1 VRGIAA
7 NIAKLPHIGE
17 PCLILQR
24 RGRVVGPVLFIEV
37 LSDLYFVL
45 PLMAASSLRGS
56 HEKGY
61 CPIDSSPI
69 DSAGMLG
76 RYG

>member
-1 VRGIAA
+1 MVEKVPLAPRLHTIRASIDWIADR
-7 NIAKLPHIGE
+7 I
-17 PCLILQR
+17 
-24 RGRVVGPVLFIEV
+24 PVLFIGV

-61 CPIDSSPI
+61 CPIDSCPI
-69 DSAGMLG
+69 DRAGMLG